1 MIVDAF
7 PLTSVA
13 AQRLRL
19 SLSAAVALVG
29 VTLLYWVGLA
39 AVDSLD
45 STFVAQ
51 SVWHMAAVQL
61 GGGVLLLVGL
71 AFSIVHPNRISG
83 LLVAGLGLTWL
94 APEVAGWVGGPQW
107 IRSAVPA
114 LGVMFVPLVLHLGL
128 AYPNR
133 KTNNRLNRRL
143 IALAYAVGIIVA
155 VAAVLLYEPL
165 LDLHCWR
172 NCSSSPYVLVA
183 DPGLSR
189 STIRVSMW
197 TVVGLSAVFVARALA
212 RGFWKPSRGGV
223 GASWWLLGPMVAL
236 TVTNSAHSLL
246 MLDRRRVDPSD
257 PMLAGLV
264 LLGGA
269 SLTVVGL
276 TIGWDLVRDV
286 RRRRR
291 LTDLV
296 SDLEAGASGPLASV
310 LAKLLRDPS
319 VEVAYWIPSLQR
331 HVDWRGSGVIPS
343 TGPGRAVATLERAGA
358 ELGKVIHGS
367 RLSAD
372 DLEQEIGAAAR
383 LAVDNER
390 LRAELLAQANEIRA
404 SQERIVAAGDAARRR
419 LERDLHD
426 GAQQSLLALSYKLRI
441 AESEARRVRADNWES
456 ALRDATGEVLM
467 TIEEVRR
474 MAHGI
479 FPSILVDAGVT
490 RAIESL
496 KEESGVQMEIEL
508 PDQDFGE
515 ATSMAVY
522 QLVAAVVGAPGIRE
536 NAQTSITGQAVDG
549 RLIVNVTVDA
559 PIAPSVLVHAVDR
572 IGAVGGTVACTE
584 TGVHVELPCE

>member
-1 MIVDAF
+1 
-7 PLTSVA
+7 
-13 AQRLRL
+13 
-19 SLSAAVALVG
+19 
-29 VTLLYWVGLA
+29 
-39 AVDSLD
+39 
-45 STFVAQ
+45 
-51 SVWHMAAVQL
+51 
-61 GGGVLLLVGL
+61 
-71 AFSIVHPNRISG
+71 
-83 LLVAGLGLTWL
+83 
-94 APEVAGWVGGPQW
+94 
-107 IRSAVPA
+107 
-114 LGVMFVPLVLHLGL
+114 
-128 AYPNR
+128 
-133 KTNNRLNRRL
+133 
-143 IALAYAVGIIVA
+143 
-155 VAAVLLYEPL
+155 
-165 LDLHCWR
+165 
-172 NCSSSPYVLVA
+172 
-183 DPGLSR
+183 
-189 STIRVSMW
+189 
-197 TVVGLSAVFVARALA
+197 
-212 RGFWKPSRGGV
+212 
-223 GASWWLLGPMVAL
+223 MVAL
-236 TVTNSAHSLL
+236 TVTNGAHSLL

-310 LAKLLRDPS
+310 LANLLRDPS

-331 HVDWRGSGVIPS
+331 HVDWRGSGFIPS

-456 ALRDATGEVLM
+456 ALSDATGEVLM

-522 QLVAAVVGAPGIRE
+522 QLVAAVVGAPGIGE

-549 RLIVNVTVDA
+549 RLIVDVTVDA